1 MMLYWV
7 LRCEELPKQSWVISN
22 CIKNTSENSIHRRH
36 PFVFRSNDLQLP
48 TTPSSTPVDKK
59 THRGARHLHQSTN
72 PKSLP
77 PSRPGSVPLHS
88 MKKFYRRCIAK
99 HSENLVVGVFVLEIF
114 LPIHGKFATGTIIV
128 ISTKGYAHLSVGWFT
143 NQPVAILAHG

>member
-22 CIKNTSENSIHRRH
+22 CIKNKSENSIHRRH
-36 PFVFRSNDLQLP
+36 PFVFRSNNPQLP

-88 MKKFYRRCIAK
+88 MKKFYRRCKLSTLKIL
-99 HSENLVVGVFVLEIF
+99 SSVFLSSKSSSPSMGNSPPELSSSSLPKDMRIF
-114 LPIHGKFATGTIIV
+114 P
-128 ISTKGYAHLSVGWFT
+128 
-143 NQPVAILAHG
+143 